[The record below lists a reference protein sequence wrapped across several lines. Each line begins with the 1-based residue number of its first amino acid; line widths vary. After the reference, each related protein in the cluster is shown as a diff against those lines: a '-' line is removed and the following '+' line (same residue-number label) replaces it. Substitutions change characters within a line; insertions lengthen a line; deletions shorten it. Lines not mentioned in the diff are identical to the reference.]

1 MSDDETTGTVRTL
14 EERFFK
20 FITKD
25 FPESCR
31 KTGERLKGLED
42 AVEHVDTRLK
52 NIEGSGQIVVSNRTK
67 DGKKIN
73 WARLKEIIIFGLVL
87 GAVLLSGLATYTVD
101 PAEIE
106 NKAERAEAAVETA
119 ERQMETAIDLVE
131 RVDALT
137 EGIIGSEGYDA
148 KTSTEANGGR

>member
-1 MSDDETTGTVRTL
+1 MPDDETTGTVRTL

-31 KTGERLKGLED
+31 ETGERLKGLED
-42 AVEHVDTRLK
+42 AVENVDTRLK
-52 NIEGSGQIVVSNRTK
+52 NIEGSGQIMMSSRVK
-67 DGKKIN
+67 EGKKIN
-73 WARLKEIIIFGLVL
+73 WARLKEIVIFGLVL
-87 GAVLLSGLATYTVD
+87 GAVVLSGLATYTAD

-119 ERQMETAIDLVE
+119 ERQMETAIDLVNRIE
-131 RVDALT
+131 ALT
-137 EGIIGSEGYDA
+137 IGIPDSAKRDEKPGSDAEGD
-148 KTSTEANGGR
+148 R